1 MRHLNQCVMTALVTI
16 LIGCV
21 CVARSAYAQP
31 TASDSITCKERLL
44 TAFGQSELRVRPDLV
59 ELRLGVETEA
69 STAAQAREENASR
82 ANKVVGAIKALGIPE
97 RQIQT
102 SVYQIEPVRRFPP
115 GQQPTAG
122 LPPIVGYRVRNV
134 VSVRTSNFDLIGKII
149 DDSVRAGAN
158 TVDGVQFMLQDDRY
172 IRQRALQEAVAEA
185 RSNAQ
190 AMAKTLGLRLVAIH
204 AVQQGAFGVVSPAG
218 SYRALAAAETATPIM
233 PGEITV
239 NASATVTY
247 VIR

>member
-1 MRHLNQCVMTALVTI
+1 MRPLSQCMRTVLISI
-16 LIGCV
+16 LLGCV
-21 CVARSAYAQP
+21 FVASSAYGQS
-31 TASDSITCKERLL
+31 TTRDSMTYKERLL
-44 TAFGQSELRVRPDLV
+44 TAFGQSELRVQPDLA
-59 ELRLGVETEA
+59 ELRVGVETEA
-69 STAAQAREENASR
+69 STADQAREENASR
-82 ANKVVGAIKALGIPE
+82 TNKVIGAIKALGIPE

-102 SVYQIEPVRRFPP
+102 SMYQIEPVRRFPP
-115 GQQPTAG
+115 GQQPPTTG

-134 VSVRTSNFDLIGKII
+134 VSVRTTNFQLIGRII
-149 DDSVRAGAN
+149 DNSIRAGAN
-158 TVDGVQFMLQDDRY
+158 TVDGVQFMLQDERY
-172 IRQRALQEAVAEA
+172 IRERALQEAVAEA

-190 AMAKTLGLRLVAIH
+190 AMAKTLGLRLLMIH

-218 SYRALAAAETATPIM
+218 SYRALAAEAATPIM